1 MADRWPF
8 DEWRRN
14 LSEVLSLSSAA
25 AASLG
30 LPQPGLLIGDP
41 FTAIVDTARNWL
53 IGKKRTFT
61 FAGLNLTLVLEDLSV
76 EGSDLAKA
84 VGQYGQLSI
93 LARDVEWC
101 DYRFEWVEVQA
112 RNVHLRPGTKPV
124 LVAAPVRC
132 EAFLSAQAATRWL
145 ASVSPRLELA
155 MHEGVPQVGLAGA
168 QWLRLEIEP
177 GAGGQSIR
185 VVPRALHLLD
195 RRLSLRAPAFH
206 VPLPE
211 LPFDITLTSVEP
223 APGGFVMRGVLEEWQ
238 RSLSRADIERL
249 LATMRAGPDQADRA
263 QPDRDQPGI

>member
-1 MADRWPF
+1 MAERWPF
-8 DEWRRN
+8 DDWKRN
-14 LSEVLSLSSAA
+14 LTDVLSFTSAA

-30 LPQPGLLIGDP
+30 LPQPGVSPP
-41 FTAIVDTARNWL
+41 FTVIVDTARNWL
-53 IGKKRTFT
+53 IGKRRTFT
-61 FAGLNLTLVLEDLSV
+61 FAGQELTLVLEDLSV

-93 LARDVEWC
+93 LARDVEWG

-124 LVAAPVRC
+124 LVAAPICC

-145 ASVSPRLELA
+145 AAVSPRLELA
-155 MHEGVPQVGLAGA
+155 MHQGVPQVGLAGA
-168 QWLRLEIEP
+168 PWLRLEIEP

-195 RRLSLRAPAFH
+195 RRLSLRVPAFH

-211 LPFDITLTSVEP
+211 LPFDVILTSMEP
-223 APGGFVMRGVLEEWQ
+223 APGGFVMRGVLPEWQ

-249 LATMRAGPDQADRA
+249 LATIRAGSDHMDADR
-263 QPDRDQPGI
+263 PGT

>member
-61 FAGLNLTLVLEDLSV
+61 FAGSNLTLVLEDLSV

-84 VGQYGQLSI
+84 VGQYGQVRM
-93 LARDVEWC
+93 LARDVEWG
-101 DYRFEWVEVQA
+101 DYQLERLEIQA
-112 RNVHLRPGTKPV
+112 RNVHLRPSTKPV
-124 LVAAPVRC
+124 LVAAPIRF
-132 EAFLSAQAATRWL
+132 EAFVSAAAASRWL
-145 ASVSPRLELA
+145 GAYSPRLELA
-155 MHEGVPQVGLAGA
+155 THAGVPQVGMIGAPWVRLEVQAGA
-168 QWLRLEIEP
+168 E
-177 GAGGQSIR
+177 GKSIR

-195 RRLSLRAPAFH
+195 RRLSLPGVPAYH

-211 LPFDITLTSVEP
+211 LPFDVMLTSVEP
-223 APGGFVMRGVLEEWQ
+223 APGGFVMRGLLPEW
-238 RSLSRADIERL
+238 RRPLSRSDLERL
-249 LATMRAGPDQADRA
+249 LTTMRGAND
-263 QPDRDQPGI
+263 

>member
-1 MADRWPF
+1 MAERWPF
-8 DEWRRN
+8 EEWRKS
-14 LSEVLSLSSAA
+14 LSDVLSLTSAA

-30 LPQPGLLIGDP
+30 LPAAGLLTGDP

-53 IGKKRTFT
+53 IGKRRTFT
-61 FAGLNLTLVLEDLSV
+61 LGGRELTMVLEDVSV
-76 EGSDLAKA
+76 EGSDLARA
-84 VGQYGQLSI
+84 VGQYGQLRI
-93 LARDVEWC
+93 LARDVDWGE
-101 DYRFEWVEVQA
+101 YRFERVEVQA

-124 LVAAPVRC
+124 LVAAPIRC

-145 ASVSPRLELA
+145 AAVSPRLELA

-168 QWLRLEIEP
+168 PWLRLEIEP

-195 RRLSLRAPAFH
+195 RRLSLRVPAFH

-211 LPFDITLTSVEP
+211 LPFDVLLTAMEP
-223 APGGFVMRGVLEEWQ
+223 APGGFVMRGVLPEWQ

-249 LATMRAGPDQADRA
+249 LTIMRGSAD
-263 QPDRDQPGI
+263 

>member
-8 DEWRRN
+8 DEWKRN
-14 LSEVLSLSSAA
+14 LADVLSLSSAA

-30 LPQPGLLIGDP
+30 LPQPGLLMGDP
-41 FTAIVDTARNWL
+41 FKVIVDAARNWL

-61 FAGLNLTLVLEDLSV
+61 FSGTDLTLVLEDLSV
-76 EGSDLAKA
+76 EGSDLA
-84 VGQYGQLSI
+84 
-93 LARDVEWC
+93 RDVEWG
-101 DYRFEWVEVQA
+101 DYRFEWLEIQA

-124 LVAAPVRC
+124 LVAAPIRC

-155 MHEGVPQVGLAGA
+155 MHEGVPQVGLTGA
-168 QWLRLEIEP
+168 PWLRLEVEP

-195 RRLSLRAPAFH
+195 RRLSLRVPAFH

-211 LPFDITLTSVEP
+211 LPFEVMLTSMEP
-223 APGGFVMRGVLEEWQ
+223 APGGFIMRGVLPEWL
-238 RSLSRADIERL
+238 RPLSRADLERL
-249 LATMRAGPDQADRA
+249 LATMRGTGD
-263 QPDRDQPGI
+263 